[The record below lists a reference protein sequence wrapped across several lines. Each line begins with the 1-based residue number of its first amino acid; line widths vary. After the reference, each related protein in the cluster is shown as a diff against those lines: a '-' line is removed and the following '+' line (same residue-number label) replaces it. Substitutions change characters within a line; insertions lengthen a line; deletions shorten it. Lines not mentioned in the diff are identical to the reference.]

1 MKNANVSEAEA
12 IALAEACKALKIND
26 DRNMV
31 LIAKVYK
38 GADSA
43 DKNKVVELSKMLHRM
58 KEEGKSK
65 GDAEKALENQD
76 VSTTTKELLIKMYKD
91 LHI

>member
-1 MKNANVSEAEA
+1 
-12 IALAEACKALKIND
+12 
-26 DRNMV
+26 MV

-38 GADSA
+38 GADST
-43 DKNKVVELSKMLHRM
+43 DKKKVVELSKMLHRM

-65 GDAEKALENQD
+65 VDAEKALENQN